1 MSVTSAVV
9 LFAIVVYC
17 LICYSSAKGDGSF
30 NDALQYYGRYLY
42 NASSNRL
49 EANWPSSGFKFIVLQ
64 ESHDHDNIQVDILF
78 ATYADSHY
86 YINAYLNC
94 EFYSKYL
101 ISSNQSMV
109 SLQLLSN
116 TSKAIHHFDFRK
128 VTEAAYSN
136 AKGMLSLEYINVA
149 NGRIISEDMAVGLLG
164 QPPHYYYNNKKC
176 RVHNKH
182 KMLVVGDSLTAAYGV
197 DGNNPCVFDA
207 SLEDVT
213 HGYAYI
219 IANELQ
225 ADLHTI
231 AWSGKGVV
239 RNYGDI
245 NQLSVDPMPVYYN
258 RTIATVAVTTTNGSD
273 FPSNYWNPS
282 LFPADI
288 IIVMLGSNDYST
300 TPHPNDED
308 FIEGLVMLIDRIKI
322 DYPDAINHIALMC
335 AAHNNGNQCMN
346 IEEATRKTRTKFISI
361 DPDVYDGGYGCD
373 LHPNALTQQYM
384 ADYVA
389 PLIEAMLLQ

>member
-1 MSVTSAVV
+1 MSAAAAN
-9 LFAIVVYC
+9 FIVVIVVCFLVY
-17 LICYSSAKGDGSF
+17 YSSAEGDGSF
-30 NDALQYYGRYLY
+30 NDALQYYGRFMY

-49 EANWPSSGFKFIVLQ
+49 EANWPNSGFKFLVLQ
-64 ESHDHDNIQVDILF
+64 ESHHDYIQIDIIF
-78 ATYADSHY
+78 STYADSHY
-86 YINAYLNC
+86 YVNAYLNC
-94 EFYSKYL
+94 EFYSKHL

-109 SLQLLSN
+109 SLQVLSKVN
-116 TSKAIHHFDFRK
+116 TSKTIHHFDFQK
-128 VTEAAYSN
+128 VTEASYSN
-136 AKGMLSLEYINVA
+136 AKGMMSLVDINVA
-149 NGRIISEDMAVGLLG
+149 NGRVISEDMAVGLLG
-164 QPPHYYYNNKKC
+164 QQSYYNNNKKC

-182 KMLVVGDSLTAAYGV
+182 KMLIIGDSLTAAYGV
-197 DGNNPCVFDA
+197 DGNDPCMFDA

-219 IANELQ
+219 VAKELQ

-245 NQLSVDPMPVYYN
+245 NQLSIEPMPVYYN
-258 RTIATVAVTTTNGSD
+258 RTIATIAVTSNSTD
-273 FPSNYWNPS
+273 FPDNYWNPS

-308 FIEGLVMLIDRIKI
+308 FIEGLVTLIDQIKI
-322 DYPDAINHIALMC
+322 DYPDAINHIVLMC
-335 AAHNNGNQCMN
+335 APHNNGNQCMN
-346 IEEATRKTRTKFISI
+346 IEETTRKTLTRFISI

-373 LHPNALTQQYM
+373 LHPNVLTQQYM
-384 ADYVA
+384 ADIVA
-389 PLIEAMLLQ
+389 PLIKAMLLQ